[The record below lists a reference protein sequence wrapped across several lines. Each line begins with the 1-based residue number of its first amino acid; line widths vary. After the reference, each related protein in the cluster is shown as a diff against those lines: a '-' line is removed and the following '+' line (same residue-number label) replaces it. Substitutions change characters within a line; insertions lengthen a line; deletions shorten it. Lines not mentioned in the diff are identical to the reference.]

1 MKSFV
6 PVICAILTKRLVHRY
21 YLHPTDTMH
30 RYYTFPLAYAIL
42 QLGIGVVV
50 ALDAAPIVITTL
62 VIFKIVVGLAFFIRF
77 FTLLGSLLS
86 EDDHECDICNRELN
100 VDNFGRIRSH
110 RYVLPFLPI
119 APLIICLAVFMFPQ
133 GPIETIADAGPY
145 IQAILLNFP
154 LALLAGCGYL
164 SRLEFEFA
172 VATDPE
178 LDQDVLKG
186 CSKSQLLRIADLA
199 DEFSNHANAMT
210 IERLAQGKKL
220 ERY

>member
-1 MKSFV
+1 
-6 PVICAILTKRLVHRY
+6 
-21 YLHPTDTMH
+21 
-30 RYYTFPLAYAIL
+30 
-42 QLGIGVVV
+42 
-50 ALDAAPIVITTL
+50 
-62 VIFKIVVGLAFFIRF
+62 
-77 FTLLGSLLS
+77 
-86 EDDHECDICNRELN
+86 
-100 VDNFGRIRSH
+100 
-110 RYVLPFLPI
+110 
-119 APLIICLAVFMFPQ
+119 MFPQ
-133 GPIETIADAGPY
+133 GPIETNADAGPY

>member
-6 PVICAILTKRLVHRY
+6 PVVCAILTKRLVHLY

-42 QLGIGVVV
+42 QLGIAVVG
-50 ALDAAPIVITTL
+50 ALDAAPIIISTL
-62 VIFKIVVGLAFFIRF
+62 VGFKLIVGLAFFVRI
-77 FTLLGSLLS
+77 FTLLGSLLR
-86 EDDHECDICNRELN
+86 EDDHECDICDRELN

-110 RYVLPFLPI
+110 RYVLPFLPV
-119 APLIICLAVFMFPQ
+119 APMIFGIAVFLFPQ
-133 GPIETIADAGPY
+133 SPIETISDAGPY
-145 IQAILLNFP
+145 IQAILINFP
-154 LALLAGCGYL
+154 IAMLAGCGYL

-178 LDQDVLKG
+178 LDPEVLRG
-186 CSKSQLLRIADLA
+186 CGKSQLLRIADLS

-210 IERLAQGKKL
+210 IERLAEGKKL